1 MNYGSL
7 RGRIL
12 TVFISFSVL
21 FSCISFIT
29 YKYIHRSE
37 ELDQVK
43 AWLMHLEVS
52 VLDLIK
58 QDASDIVTD
67 LSVNY
72 ITEESLEEF
81 VNSRENRVALVSVS
95 IDKLL
100 NHEQVN
106 EWGLE
111 SNLFFIDSLI
121 DQYNRQVHELII
133 AKKSLG
139 SDSTGLYGSMY
150 NNAKILSDLPKM
162 NYVRLYDEMQLNGMK
177 YLLDP
182 KTSYVLSINRSAG
195 QLQYELEKDK
205 KLKHFSKAVEEYLGA
220 YNEIVL
226 IHYKI
231 GNNNREGLKGKLNN
245 TASYVESE
253 FDSLSTDVSK
263 RFLTLMWKIKF
274 SYLLVSLVAVLFTVV
289 VGYYTASRVSNP
301 ITVLQDRTR
310 KIIESG
316 YVMSGGEVDFK
327 KLNKP
332 TREVAALASSFQE
345 MYEMIQNQFAEL
357 EQGNRKLKNSKKKL
371 METNRVKDQ
380 FFSIISHDL
389 KGPINTQLGF
399 LKLLMERSNAFS
411 PEEIQILAKE
421 MHGSM
426 KNLMGLME
434 NLLAWS
440 RSESQALNF
449 DIVKTDVGTIINRNV
464 DLLRPVAKEKSIV
477 LNAEINHD
485 KAILADQNS
494 LDCVLRNIISNA
506 IKFTSANGKGVI
518 TIATSNFEDKVEIS
532 VTDNGNGM
540 TEKELKKLLDTSV
553 QFSKKGTAR
562 EKGVGLGMIL
572 VQDFVRRNK
581 GELFINSQ
589 PNIGTRCAIL
599 FDTYKVAQHKID
611 LKVEE
616 QLS

>member
-72 ITEESLEEF
+72 ISEESLEEF

-100 NHEQVN
+100 NHEQIN

-121 DQYNRQVHELII
+121 DQYNKQVHELIL

-150 NNAKILSDLPKM
+150 KNAQILSDLPKM

-195 QLQYELEKDK
+195 QLQYELEKDGE
-205 KLKHFSKAVEEYLGA
+205 LKHFSKAVEEYLKS

-327 KLNKP
+327 ELKKP

-399 LKLLMERSNAFS
+399 LKLLMERSDAFS

-449 DIVKTDVGTIINRNV
+449 DIVKTDIGSIINRNV
-464 DLLRPVAKEKSIV
+464 DLLRPVAKEKSIL

-485 KAILADQNS
+485 KSILADQNS

-506 IKFTSANGKGVI
+506 IKFTSANGKGII
-518 TIATSNFEDKVEIS
+518 TIATSNFEDKVEVS

-572 VQDFVRRNK
+572 VQDFVKRNK
-581 GELFINSQ
+581 GELFIDSQ
-589 PNIGTRCAIL
+589 PNIGTRCSIL
-599 FDTYKVAQHKID
+599 FDTYKVAQNK
-611 LKVEE
+611 KGSVP
-616 QLS
+616 QTV